1 VPDLEQQLTELGES
15 IAWPQ
20 TPPHLWGGVSRRLT
34 EGRRPRLALWRW
46 NSRWALAAV
55 AVLLILATLLAYTP
69 SRNAIAH
76 WVIDRVGITRVQQL
90 PTPSP
95 LPSGTLG
102 NQLGLG
108 IPTTLEQAQ
117 RQVRWKI
124 TVPSALGEPDAV
136 YVRILPEGG
145 EVSLVYGHV
154 AGIPVA
160 GETGVAV
167 LVTEVQ
173 GRVRQD
179 YFEKMIGPNT
189 TIEDVVVDGHAGYWV
204 SGSPHIF
211 MFEDATGQAF
221 PDTLR
226 LATNT
231 LVFSDGGTI
240 IRIEAY
246 TSKER
251 AIQIAG
257 SLQPR

>member
-1 VPDLEQQLTELGES
+1 MPDLEQQLTELGQS
-15 IAWPQ
+15 IDWP

-34 EGRRPRLALWRW
+34 EGRRSRPALWRS

-69 SRNAIAH
+69 SRDAIAN
-76 WVIDRVGITRVQQL
+76 WIDLHVGITRVQQL
-90 PTPSP
+90 PTPRP
-95 LPSGTLG
+95 LPTGTLG
-102 NQLGLG
+102 SQLGLG
-108 IPTTLEQAQ
+108 LPYTLQDAQ
-117 RQVRWKI
+117 RLVKWKI
-124 TVPSALGEPDAV
+124 TVPSELGRPDAV
-136 YVRILPEGG
+136 YFRTLPEGG
-145 EVSLVYGHV
+145 EVTLVYGRV
-154 AGIPVA
+154 PDIPVA

-173 GRVRQD
+173 GRVRED

-189 TIEDVVVDGHAGYWV
+189 TIEQVAVN
-204 SGSPHIF
+204 
-211 MFEDATGQAF
+211 GQAGF
-221 PDTLR
+221 WISGTPHLFVFQDANGDAYPDTLR

-231 LVFSDGGTI
+231 LVFSSGGTI

-246 TSKER
+246 TSKDR